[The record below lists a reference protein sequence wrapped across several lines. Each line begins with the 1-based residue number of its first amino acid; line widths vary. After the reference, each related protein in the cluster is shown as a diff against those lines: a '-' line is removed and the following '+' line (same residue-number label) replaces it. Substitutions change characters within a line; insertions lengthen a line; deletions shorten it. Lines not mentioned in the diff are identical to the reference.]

1 MTSPKKVNLALQGG
15 GAHGAF
21 VWGVLDELLEDGRLS
36 IAAISAT
43 SAGAMNAVVFAYGM
57 AVGGPKAARS
67 KLEEFWRSVSRM
79 ERLFGL
85 AWSPFDRLAQ
95 AFGLPPEYH
104 PSHAAIHAA
113 THIVPPNLLNP
124 LNYNPLKDLL
134 LKVIDFKRL
143 NKSPQAVH
151 LFLNATNVRT
161 GKIKVFETPSITVDA
176 VLASACL
183 PPYFQAVEIDGE
195 HYWDGGYLG
204 NPALY
209 PLIYRHGPSDI
220 VIVQVS
226 PITRTELPRTA
237 ADVVHR
243 INEISFNSSLMR
255 EMRAISFV
263 TDLID
268 AGKLDNQS
276 YKRINVH
283 WIEAERHMRG
293 LGVSSKLNARLEFLL
308 HLKEIGR
315 LDFHQALIS
324 EIGLPALDAS
334 SKEPARM
341 TLKISPEWT
350 KNKPRKTPGESIAG
364 RYPIDPR
371 KQKRW
376 MPCNFR
382 LRIDG
387 LEEACKRVSKIEA
400 LTIKQKNVELSVGE
414 HRYNLRE
421 PASLEIPNLVI
432 TLTEHAGQG
441 FYDWHEKFV
450 LEGHNTP
457 EYEKTGTLE
466 YLDSNMKDIL
476 FVCHFH
482 HLGILKLTPDK
493 LGAEEIRRM
502 KVEMYCESMEWEF
515 KCAWD

>member
-124 LNYNPLKDLL
+124 LKYNPLKDLL
-134 LKVIDFKRL
+134 LKAVDFKRL

-255 EMRAISFV
+255 EMRAVAF
-263 TDLID
+263 TTKLID
-268 AGKLDNQS
+268 DQELDEA
-276 YKRINVH
+276 KHRRMFMH
-283 WIEAERHMRG
+283 WIGNDQIMAQ
-293 LGVSSKLNARLEFLL
+293 LGVATQLHPDWRL
-308 HLKEIGR
+308 
-315 LDFHQALIS
+315 
-324 EIGLPALDAS
+324 
-334 SKEPARM
+334 
-341 TLKISPEWT
+341 
-350 KNKPRKTPGESIAG
+350 
-364 RYPIDPR
+364 
-371 KQKRW
+371 
-376 MPCNFR
+376 
-382 LRIDG
+382 
-387 LEEACKRVSKIEA
+387 
-400 LTIKQKNVELSVGE
+400 LSQ
-414 HRYNLRE
+414 LRE
-421 PASLEIPNLVI
+421 
-432 TLTEHAGQG
+432 
-441 FYDWHEKFV
+441 
-450 LEGHNTP
+450 EGRTTA
-457 EYEKTGTLE
+457 KQWL
-466 YLDSNMKDIL
+466 
-476 FVCHFH
+476 
-482 HLGILKLTPDK
+482 
-493 LGAEEIRRM
+493 AENADHVGCRSTIDLA
-502 KVEMYCESMEWEF
+502 EMF
-515 KCAWD
+515 L

>member
-1 MTSPKKVNLALQGG
+1 MGIHDRAVVAAKFAID
-15 GAHGAF
+15 
-21 VWGVLDELLEDGRLS
+21 LDD
-36 IAAISAT
+36 
-43 SAGAMNAVVFAYGM
+43 SAGGWLYG
-57 AVGGPKAARS
+57 AEGGQGYAELIS
-67 KLEEFWRSVSRM
+67 
-79 ERLFGL
+79 ERLGADQLQRKHASPVKFEDITFTFGTGMSKHL
-85 AWSPFDRLAQ
+85 YQWIADSFKLSYSRRD
-95 AFGLPPEYH
+95 G
-104 PSHAAIHAA
+104 AIVSA
-113 THIVPPNLLNP
+113 
-124 LNYNPLKDLL
+124 
-134 LKVIDFKRL
+134 DF
-143 NKSPQAVH
+143 N
-151 LFLNATNVRT
+151 
-161 GKIKVFETPSITVDA
+161 
-176 VLASACL
+176 
-183 PPYFQAVEIDGE
+183 
-195 HYWDGGYLG
+195 
-204 NPALY
+204 
-209 PLIYRHGPSDI
+209 
-220 VIVQVS
+220 
-226 PITRTELPRTA
+226 
-237 ADVVHR
+237 
-243 INEISFNSSLMR
+243 
-255 EMRAISFV
+255 
-263 TDLID
+263 
-268 AGKLDNQS
+268 
-276 YKRINVH
+276 
-283 WIEAERHMRG
+283 
-293 LGVSSKLNARLEFLL
+293 
-308 HLKEIGR
+308 LKEIGR

>member
-134 LKVIDFKRL
+134 LKAVDFKRL

-255 EMRAISFV
+255 EMRAVAF
-263 TDLID
+263 TTKLID
-268 AGKLDNQS
+268 DQELDEA
-276 YKRINVH
+276 KHRRMFMH
-283 WIEAERHMRG
+283 WIGNDQIMAQ
-293 LGVSSKLNARLEFLL
+293 LGVATQLHPDWRL
-308 HLKEIGR
+308 
-315 LDFHQALIS
+315 
-324 EIGLPALDAS
+324 
-334 SKEPARM
+334 
-341 TLKISPEWT
+341 
-350 KNKPRKTPGESIAG
+350 
-364 RYPIDPR
+364 
-371 KQKRW
+371 
-376 MPCNFR
+376 
-382 LRIDG
+382 
-387 LEEACKRVSKIEA
+387 
-400 LTIKQKNVELSVGE
+400 LSQ
-414 HRYNLRE
+414 LRE
-421 PASLEIPNLVI
+421 
-432 TLTEHAGQG
+432 
-441 FYDWHEKFV
+441 
-450 LEGHNTP
+450 EGRTTA
-457 EYEKTGTLE
+457 KQWL
-466 YLDSNMKDIL
+466 
-476 FVCHFH
+476 
-482 HLGILKLTPDK
+482 
-493 LGAEEIRRM
+493 AENADHVGCRSTIDLA
-502 KVEMYCESMEWEF
+502 EMF
-515 KCAWD
+515 L